1 MNPAISKLPWTEEE
15 DRIILE
21 EHVKL
26 GNKWAEI
33 ATLLPGRTDNA
44 IKNHWNSSMKRK
56 VHKYMKSRGYST
68 EKLDLHGEIDQ
79 VLEALRC
86 KEPKRVVT
94 PPLEDGIDALVRVLD
109 QPEKKR
115 PVVMTLAEIKQE
127 RKRHHPESPLSS
139 LAAAASELDELL
151 VTSPFR
157 DILPPATP
165 KRSSDFS
172 PIFNLT
178 SPRRRSPVQKMPFF

>member
-68 EKLDLHGEIDQ
+68 DKLDLHGEIDD
-79 VLEALRC
+79 VLAALRC
-86 KEPKRVVT
+86 KERRTVT
-94 PPLEDGIDALVRVLD
+94 PVSEDGIDALVRVLD
-109 QPEKKR
+109 QGVVKKR
-115 PVVMTLAEIKQE
+115 PVVMTLAEIKQA
-127 RKRHHPESPLSS
+127 KRHQPQSPLCC
-139 LAAAASELDELL
+139 LANAASEFDELL
-151 VTSPFR
+151 ASPFS
-157 DILPPATP
+157 LHPATP
-165 KRSSDFS
+165 DKNSKRTSDFS
-172 PIFNLT
+172 PIFS
-178 SPRRRSPVQKMPFF
+178 SPTARRPTVQKMPFLC